1 MATLRVYVCGQG
13 GQGRGRRQS
22 GGGGGGINVRI
33 GTRTS
38 DEHKQVHGPYGIA
51 RSNSRGKNLV
61 HILSSKDQQVEK
73 AFSNYTQEDYVT
85 YTSIH
90 TTFTPTAF
98 QSCTTSSCDHNPFTS
113 KHMTAKQFLTVGAVL
128 IKN

>member
-1 MATLRVYVCGQG
+1 LGNGHIEDVCVWARRTRKRETPKRRRG
-13 GQGRGRRQS
+13 GR
-22 GGGGGGINVRI
+22 INVRI

-61 HILSSKDQQVEK
+61 HILGSKDQRVEK
-73 AFSNYTQEDYVT
+73 AFSNYTYVT

-98 QSCTTSSCDHNPFTS
+98 QSCTTSSCAHNPFTS